1 MPLDPTTLAPLP
13 STPAVSGVLETL
25 AFFRDPDFARSR
37 FERYGDVYE
46 TSLLGQR
53 TVFIR
58 GERAIADLFAQGDAV
73 EGWWPDSVRE
83 LLGSLSLANRNG
95 AEHRARRRVV
105 GQLFA
110 AAALKRYS
118 PAIVALVDHL
128 SLELLSSTT
137 AEALVPKLRR
147 FAFSVIASTVLG
159 LDAVDRDALFVDF
172 ETWCRGLF
180 SLPFPL
186 PGSPYALAR
195 QARQRLLRRLGAVLQ
210 RAQASTAAGQSIAAG
225 GLDLLAGGLDEAGL
239 PLADN
244 DVVEQ
249 LLLLL
254 FAGYETTAS
263 SLSCLLLTLLR
274 HPAELAW
281 LQEELDTLV
290 WPPPP
295 GEALGAYD
303 PIRAPRLDAVVKEVM
318 RLTPPV
324 GGFFRRTREPI
335 ALAGVLV
342 PANLVV
348 QVSIVASHRHAN
360 QLHGSNRN
368 GSQRHG
374 RGDEDLEVFRPQRHL
389 AGDSSATLLPFGG
402 GERVCLGK
410 ALAELEIRLL
420 AVGMLKQLSL
430 ELQPDQDLALAI
442 IPSPSPK
449 DGLLVR
455 SRPHGCRG
463 DRAGADLEAHA

>member
-1 MPLDPTTLAPLP
+1 
-13 STPAVSGVLETL
+13 
-25 AFFRDPDFARSR
+25 
-37 FERYGDVYE
+37 
-46 TSLLGQR
+46 
-53 TVFIR
+53 
-58 GERAIADLFAQGDAV
+58 
-73 EGWWPDSVRE
+73 
-83 LLGSLSLANRNG
+83 
-95 AEHRARRRVV
+95 
-105 GQLFA
+105 
-110 AAALKRYS
+110 
-118 PAIVALVDHL
+118 
-128 SLELLSSTT
+128 
-137 AEALVPKLRR
+137 
-147 FAFSVIASTVLG
+147 
-159 LDAVDRDALFVDF
+159 
-172 ETWCRGLF
+172 
-180 SLPFPL
+180 
-186 PGSPYALAR
+186 
-195 QARQRLLRRLGAVLQ
+195 VLQ
-210 RAQASTAAGQSIAAG
+210 RAQASTAAGQSLAAG

-239 PLADN
+239 PLADD

-281 LQEELDTLV
+281 LQEELDSLA

-295 GEALGAYD
+295 GEVLGAYD

-342 PANLVV
+342 PANRVV
-348 QVSIVASHRHAN
+348 QVSIVASHRHSN
-360 QLHGSNRN
+360 QLHGR
-368 GSQRHG
+368 GS
-374 RGDEDLEVFRPQRHL
+374 EDLEVFRPQRHL
-389 AGDSSATLLPFGG
+389 TGDSSATLLPFGG

-420 AVGMLKQLSL
+420 AVGVLKQLSL

-463 DRAGADLEAHA
+463 DRAGADLEADA